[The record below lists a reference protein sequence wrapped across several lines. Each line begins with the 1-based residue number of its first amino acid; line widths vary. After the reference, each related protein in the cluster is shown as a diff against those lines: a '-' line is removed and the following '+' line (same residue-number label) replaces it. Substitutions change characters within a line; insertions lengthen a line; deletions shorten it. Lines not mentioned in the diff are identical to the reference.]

1 MSNHNNLK
9 GTGKC
14 NYIGRSKN
22 IRDGTGKPCVHKEM
36 VMKNRAA
43 PSTGSCTKVKE
54 NNRGKGLLLA
64 KERLLT

>member
-1 MSNHNNLK
+1 MNNHNNLK
-9 GTGKC
+9 GTRKC

-22 IRDGTGKPCVHKEM
+22 IRDGTGNSCVPKEM
-36 VMKNRAA
+36 VMKNRVAH
-43 PSTGSCTKVKE
+43 SIESCTKVKE